1 MDLFIS
7 NSSGL
12 PIYEQLVV
20 QIKNLILG
28 GQLQE
33 GEMLPS
39 LRSLA
44 KDLRISVITTKRA
57 YDDLERAGFIETVA
71 GKGCFVSKRDPEL
84 ARESQLKRVED
95 ALLKAIE
102 EARYGGIGYEELAE
116 MLQLM
121 YEEKW

>member
-1 MDLFIS
+1 
-7 NSSGL
+7 
-12 PIYEQLVV
+12 
-20 QIKNLILG
+20 
-28 GQLQE
+28 
-33 GEMLPS
+33 MLPS

-84 ARESQLKRVED
+84 TREAQLTCVED
-95 ALLKAIE
+95 LLLKAVE
-102 EARYGGIGYEELAE
+102 EARLGGIGYEELTE